1 MLQPQKIE
9 SIITSSYD
17 CVQEGIDKRGTIPH
31 CDDETAEEL
40 IESIIPEMF
49 EIGNVYTGTTRDACE
64 ACGMRICAKI
74 IFQEKN
80 GNYSVIGSLTKVK

>member
-1 MLQPQKIE
+1 
-9 SIITSSYD
+9 
-17 CVQEGIDKRGTIPH
+17 
-31 CDDETAEEL
+31 
-40 IESIIPEMF
+40 MF